1 MLWHTVVSFCSTLV
15 WGISRRLQFGPTVSR
30 PGGFVEY
37 SNPFPVP
44 RSASL
49 EKSRSDNLGIGD
61 SDSLA
66 NIDRA
71 IPSSSRASGRGRR
84 LSVLFPSVPWLESS
98 VERPAWNQ
106 KLLCSRLYR
115 DDPGGLANS
124 ANRRAVLLA
133 GSDHLYVVLL
143 GPGYQ

>member
-1 MLWHTVVSFCSTLV
+1 MLGHTVVSFRSTLV
-15 WGISRRLQFGPTVSR
+15 WGISCRLQFGPTVSG
-30 PGGFVEY
+30 PGGFVEH
-37 SNPFPVP
+37 SNAFPVP

-49 EKSRSDNLGIGD
+49 GKSRSDNLGIGD

-71 IPSSSRASGRGRR
+71 ISSSSRASGRDRR
-84 LSVLFPSVPWLESS
+84 LLVLLASLSRLYFS
-98 VERPAWNQ
+98 VERPARNQ
-106 KLLCSRLYR
+106 KFFCSSLYR

-124 ANRRAVLLA
+124 ANRRAVLLV

-143 GPGYQ
+143 GPWYQ